1 MMPVNSPAHGG
12 KSNEAKMMSPEQLFQ
27 NIHDANSNGR
37 NNFCHSAFDSKEHLD
52 GGQDARV
59 CVSYF
64 GDEDKELYDGC

>member
-1 MMPVNSPAHGG
+1 
-12 KSNEAKMMSPEQLFQ
+12 MMSPEQLFQ